1 MASDAPLEEYIFSR
15 QGHFFQT
22 SEAWASAVLFCIP
35 SSLTWVRLLC
45 SLIELVQKVKKIQ

>member
-35 SSLTWVRLLC
+35 LSLTWVRLLC
-45 SLIELVQKVKKIQ
+45 SLIELV